1 MDSGVQ
7 ESRMI
12 THELALQL
20 MEAMQR
26 NGEAYD
32 RAVAAAAKGQNTIE
46 IANIRMQAHA
56 DMRQAEAD
64 AWRVLLQLDV
74 VSSRPCCGLCY
85 AAMDVREQHTDLLEA
100 ESRGP
105 VGFGLE
111 ARLLTSA
118 HLGACRAQADNGVVK
133 LLRVGKEMGY

>member
-7 ESRMI
+7 ESRMN

-20 MEAMQR
+20 LEAVKR

-32 RAVAAAAKGQNTIE
+32 RAVAAKGENTIE
-46 IANIRMQAHA
+46 IANTRMRAHA

-74 VSSRPCCGLCY
+74 VSSMPCCDLCY
-85 AAMDVREQHTDLLEA
+85 AAMDVREQHADLLEA

-105 VGFGLE
+105 LGSGLE

-118 HLGACRAQADNGVVK
+118 YVWACRGQAYNGVVK
-133 LLRVGKEMGY
+133 LLRVGKEMKY